1 MSSPLRIGIVIAD
14 TGEFTAWESEML
26 GQLLS
31 TGLAKNFLFI
41 SVPPK
46 KNDSKFLYGL
56 FKRFEDNWFRSIP
69 NAFKAVPIKELYS
82 AAEIIS
88 SSAVKKGIVDLLYI
102 SCWADDKFIPEIHP
116 TYGKWFLTFGSGQYK
131 NAQPSGFWEVMNDE
145 VVIGSSLSV
154 QLPSYS
160 NTVTVYS
167 GNTTTVPYSVK
178 NTLNTLAWKSASFI
192 GYRLKELQMLG
203 NEAFFNKYQQLQ
215 KNKATHPISNFK
227 TPGNFKMA
235 FLFIGNIFKYLRYK
249 LSGENK
255 GRFTL
260 LYSNEE
266 FSPDN
271 INLSVFKSI
280 PLPEGVFYAD
290 PFVVANK
297 VTNYI
302 FFEEYIYTKDKAHI
316 SVLTIDNKGN
326 CSTPVTVLDQSYHL
340 SYPFVFEWEDQF
352 YMIPETSANK
362 TVELYRA
369 AKFPY
374 QWEFVMNLMEDIS
387 LLDVT
392 LVYENKTWWLFGNA
406 ANISFTS
413 TNDQLLLYYSKDL
426 CSKNWTPHPQNPI
439 ATNIANCRP
448 AGKLFRRNGQLYRP
462 AQNNASRQYG
472 FGLCINKIVTLNETE
487 YYEEEISSII
497 PGEQNN
503 LKAIHTINF
512 TDSIT
517 VIDAILK

>member
-1 MSSPLRIGIVIAD
+1 MSLSLRIGVLIAD
-14 TGEFTAWESEML
+14 TGEIPAWESEVIR
-26 GQLLS
+26 QLL
-31 TGLAKNFLFI
+31 TAGLAKSILFI
-41 SVPPK
+41 EVPAK
-46 KNDSKFLYGL
+46 KNDSKFLYQF
-56 FKRFEDNWFRSIP
+56 FKKFEDKWFRSIP
-69 NAFKAVPIKELYS
+69 DAFKAVPIKELYP

-88 SSAVKKGIVDLLYI
+88 SSATKKDIVDLLYI
-102 SCWADDKFIPEIHP
+102 SCLADDKYLPEIKPLH
-116 TYGKWFLTFGSGQYK
+116 GKWYLAFGGGQYK
-131 NAQPSGFWEVMNDE
+131 NARPSGFWEVMNDE
-145 VVIGSSLSV
+145 VVIGSFLSV
-154 QLPSYS
+154 QLPSS
-160 NTVTVYS
+160 SQPVTVYS

-192 GYRLKELQMLG
+192 IYRLKELQLLG
-203 NEAFFNKYQQLQ
+203 AETFFNKYQQLQ
-215 KNKATHPISNFK
+215 KIEPTSNSFK
-227 TPGNFKMA
+227 TPGNFKMVS
-235 FLFIGNIFKYLRYK
+235 LFIRNIFRYLGYK
-249 LSGENK
+249 LKGENK
-255 GRFTL
+255 GRFTI
-260 LYSNEE
+260 LYSNQS
-266 FSPDN
+266 FSSGNFD
-271 INLSVFKSI
+271 LSACKPI
-280 PLPEGVFYAD
+280 TLPKGVFYAD
-290 PFVVANK
+290 PFVITK
-297 VTNYI
+297 KGINYI

-316 SVLTIDNKGN
+316 SLLIIDNKGN

-362 TVELYRA
+362 TVELYKA

-374 QWEFVMNLMEDIS
+374 QWEFVMNLMEDVS

-472 FGLCINKIVTLNETE
+472 FGLSINKIVTLNETE
-487 YYEEEISSII
+487 YYEEEVLSIT
-497 PGEQNN
+497 PGIDNK

-512 TDSIT
+512 TDEIT
-517 VIDAILK
+517 VVDGILK